1 MAIVNRQNRFFMFLQ
16 GFLHTEPEIWGVRRH
31 SHLLLSPNRSMDE
44 VAYGIA
50 YVCETV
56 ASLQGG
62 QPAENFVRA

>member
-1 MAIVNRQNRFFMFLQ
+1 
-16 GFLHTEPEIWGVRRH
+16 
-31 SHLLLSPNRSMDE
+31 MDE